1 MPVFK
6 IIDWYIARTLLSTT
20 AMSLCVLAG
29 LSALIRFI
37 EQMKQVG
44 KGSYDM
50 TVAAIYILLS
60 LPREFE
66 QFFPMSTLIGGLIGM
81 GILAS
86 NSELVVMQAAGLSRW
101 NIIVSAMK
109 SALLMVIIVMMVG
122 EWVAPVTEAKAKEI
136 RTQAISG
143 GSLFSSENLVW
154 AKDGENFV
162 SIGEVIDRNNLR
174 DVTVYRFD
182 EKLALQQII
191 SGQQANYDGQ
201 AWLLKNVEYTN
212 YLATQISVTQKE
224 QDYWI
229 STLTPDKL
237 GVVTVKPEALSIGGL
252 YGYIEYLQNNSQD
265 SKRYELALWRKVL
278 QPLTVGVMLLMA
290 LSFIFGPLRSVTMGA
305 RIIMGVL
312 TGFGF
317 FVSNEVFGT
326 LSSVYQ
332 LPPLFGAAFPSVVFA
347 FIAMY
352 LLQRRG

>member
-1 MPVFK
+1 MFK
-6 IIDWYIARTLLSTT
+6 ILDWYIARTLLTTT
-20 AMSLCVLAG
+20 AMSLGVLVG
-29 LSALIRFI
+29 LSALIKFI

-50 TVAAIYILLS
+50 TVAAIYIILS

-66 QFFPMSTLIGGLIGM
+66 QFFPMATLIGGLIGM

-86 NSELVVMQAAGLSRW
+86 NSELVVMQAAGQSRW

-109 SALLMVIIVMMVG
+109 SALLMVVVVMMVG
-122 EWVAPVTEAKAKEI
+122 EWVAPLTEAKAKEI

-143 GSLFSSENLVW
+143 GSLFSSDRLVW
-154 AKDGENFV
+154 AKDGDNFV

-174 DVTVYRFD
+174 DVTVYHFN
-182 EKLALQQII
+182 EKLFLQQIV
-191 SGQQANYDGQ
+191 SGQQASYDGE
-201 AWLLKNVEYTN
+201 AWLLKNVEYTD
-212 YLATQISVTQKE
+212 YSPTQINVRQSSQE
-224 QDYWI
+224 YWK

-237 GVVTVKPEALSIGGL
+237 GVVTVKPEALSITGL
-252 YGYIEYLQNNSQD
+252 YGYVEYLNNNSQD
-265 SKRYELALWRKVL
+265 SNRYELALWRKIL
-278 QPLTVGVMLLMA
+278 QPLSVGVMLLMA

-326 LSSVYQ
+326 LSTVYQ
-332 LPPLFGAAFPSVVFA
+332 LPPLFGAAFPSAVFA
-347 FIAMY
+347 TIAIY